1 MPGGIANPVVGYAPF
16 TAIKFAGYSLAA
28 GMMSHVYERPDRNPL
43 VVGATRTLIGM
54 AAGAAYFGIMLFA
67 MPLTN
72 VPGLVLFPAG
82 LFPVRIL
89 EWWLL
94 IWLFYDRRFETK
106 KLDWKVVLAG
116 TFWSYLCDVPAMAG
130 LIATG

>member
-1 MPGGIANPVVGYAPF
+1 MPGGIANPVVGYATF

-28 GMMSHVYERPDRNPL
+28 GMMSHVYERQGRDPFR
-43 VVGATRTLIGM
+43 VGATRTLIGM

-72 VPGLVLFPAG
+72 VPALVLFPAG

-94 IWLFYDRRFETK
+94 VWLFFDRPFDTK
-106 KLDWKVVLAG
+106 KLA
-116 TFWSYLCDVPAMAG
+116 
-130 LIATG
+130 